1 MVDLKEKRIEKMKK
15 QSNYRDVE
23 FPPCCL
29 SCGNS
34 KEHGDDTYCEYME
47 AVVDTF
53 AICDEY
59 KDSL

>member
-15 QSNYRDVE
+15 ECQYRPIE

-34 KEHGDDTYCEYME
+34 DEYGDDTYCNYMSTT
-47 AVVDTF
+47 VDTF